1 MYKALIHIAARDR
14 AHDEL
19 VERLVEKAE
28 RFASESLA
36 LSIYRQLDKDPLS
49 QQPPYRASVEL
60 RSAVGA
66 SVEPLL
72 EVARA
77 LGSGLEDVSHL
88 DLSSAVFGIE
98 HAIVSCGPT
107 AIFYQYLMRRRVDFS
122 HDAYL
127 KRYLE
132 VHAEFGRRTPGV
144 AGYGQLH
151 VDPEASQL
159 LADAF
164 GCGIWRIDSV
174 SMLHMRS
181 VEEFI
186 AAVSEST
193 IPSESRQDEEAFVDR
208 ANSLWFTSERVL
220 ETQIT

>member
-1 MYKALIHIAARDR
+1 MYKGLIHIAARDR
-14 AHDEL
+14 ARDEL
-19 VERLVEKAE
+19 VERLLEKAE
-28 RFASESLA
+28 RFASSELA
-36 LSIYRQLDKDPLS
+36 IALFGQLDKDPLS
-49 QQPPYRASVEL
+49 RQPPLRATVEL
-60 RSAVGA
+60 VSQLGA
-66 SVEPLL
+66 SVDPLL
-72 EVARA
+72 EVAQA
-77 LGSGLEDVSHL
+77 FSSGLENVAHL

-98 HAIVSCGPT
+98 YAIVPCEPT
-107 AIFYQYLMRRRVDFS
+107 GIFYQYLMRRRVDFS

-220 ETQIT
+220 ETQIS